1 MAENNFK
8 REKLTEALGDFK
20 DWQSLGWV
28 FNTEDNHWSPIW
40 KHELYS
46 REYIAQ
52 LELDGKLP
60 PFRTH
65 CDCTTK
71 IKRNVLIRHISSER
85 FDFVGSEC
93 MKYFG
98 MHLRKCIKCHER
110 NLCRTNHCAKCRRKC
125 WLHDT
130 YHDDNAVHERE
141 MIPVK
146 DEDEPLGFEGD
157 AIVYQER
164 MARIKAERFKVL
176 SFGKH
181 LGKNVDDLLGVDDGY
196 IQFLA
201 RELNAKPQLCDYIR
215 TELLAKTK
223 IQFGKYRQDK
233 PFEWIKTNDPP
244 YWQWLTTKCS
254 LPICAILSGLI
265 I

>member
-8 REKLTEALGDFK
+8 REKLSEALGDFK
-20 DWQSLGWV
+20 NWQSVGWV
-28 FNTEDNHWSPIW
+28 FDTDDNHWSPIW

-52 LELDGKLP
+52 LERDGKLP

-98 MHLRKCIKCHER
+98 MHLRKCINCHER

-125 WLHDT
+125 WMHRT
-130 YHDDNAVHERE
+130 YHDDNTVHHLHVDVSRKRE
-141 MIPVK
+141 IPET
-146 DEDEPLGFEGD
+146 D
-157 AIVYQER
+157 
-164 MARIKAERFKVL
+164 FKIL
-176 SFGKH
+176 AFGKH
-181 LGKNVDDLLGVDDGY
+181 RGINIDDLLGVDDAY
-196 IQFLA
+196 IQFMVL
-201 RELNAKPQLCDYIR
+201 ELDAKPQLCDYIR

-223 IQFGKYRQDK
+223 IQFGKYRRDK
-233 PFEWIKTNDPP
+233 TFEWIKTNDPA
-244 YWQWLTTKCS
+244 YWGWLITKCS
-254 LPICAILSGLI
+254 LPICTILSKLVI
-265 I
+265 